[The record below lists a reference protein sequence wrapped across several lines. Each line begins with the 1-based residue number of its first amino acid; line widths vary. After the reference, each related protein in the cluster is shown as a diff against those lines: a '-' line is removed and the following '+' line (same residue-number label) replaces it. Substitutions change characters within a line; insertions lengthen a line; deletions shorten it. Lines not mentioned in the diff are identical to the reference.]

1 MKGLLG
7 WSGLSARAH
16 AVLEFVTSH
25 LVLFK
30 VMEDLANVIQN
41 HLGCI
46 NKVSVLARSEW
57 TSLLWIKQHV
67 VCKPWGLT
75 NDDRRLPIVFLGSF
89 LCPVPLCYV
98 HETIPLMV
106 QKMQAFVGLEP
117 VCNAWIIS
125 YLTRGDLHKLPRF
138 FNDIMCA
145 FYRYLHMDRKRAEM
159 IYEQPPRQIIPRLS
173 VEGGG

>member
-16 AVLEFVTSH
+16 AVLEFATSH

-30 VMEDLANVIQN
+30 VMEDLANIIQN

-75 NDDRRLPIVFLGSF
+75 NDDRRLPIVFFSNC
-89 LCPVPLCYV
+89 LCPAL
-98 HETIPLMV
+98 L
-106 QKMQAFVGLEP
+106 G
-117 VCNAWIIS
+117 
-125 YLTRGDLHKLPRF
+125 R
-138 FNDIMCA
+138 MC
-145 FYRYLHMDRKRAEM
+145 K
-159 IYEQPPRQIIPRLS
+159 IIPYLIQKSRHFL
-173 VEGGG
+173 VYGLFVTLG